1 MVATAD
7 ETDLLEVGTLEPVS
21 LLARRLSGR
30 RPSPATVWRWV
41 AKGTAQGVLP
51 SVKLYGA
58 PHCTEAAFRAWL
70 RGEFAPAAAPEIAAD
85 DQTLVAAGLL

>member
-7 ETDLLEVGTLEPVS
+7 NDLLDTGTLEPVS

-41 AKGTAQGVLP
+41 TRGTAAGVLP
-51 SVKLYGA
+51 TVRMYGA
-58 PHCTEAAFRAWL
+58 PHTTEAAMRAWL
-70 RGEFAPAAAPEIAAD
+70 RGEFAPAAAPAVCAD
-85 DQTLVAAGLL
+85 DDTLRAAGLL